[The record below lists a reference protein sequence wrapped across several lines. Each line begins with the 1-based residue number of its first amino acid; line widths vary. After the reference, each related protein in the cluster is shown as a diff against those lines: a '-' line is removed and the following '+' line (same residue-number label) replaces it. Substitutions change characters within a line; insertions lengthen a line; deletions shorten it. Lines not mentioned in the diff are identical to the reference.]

1 MSTKT
6 SFKRIALVAVAALGF
21 GLLSVVPSNAE
32 TTADTMVASATA
44 SSTTVGTA
52 ASIYVTQTF
61 IGGANTD
68 YLKATAYVTSAP
80 AYSVALPTWTALTSD
95 SATAL
100 GFTQVSAT
108 MDAATAGQIKV
119 TNSTNGAA
127 YVQATNKLS
136 FNPAVPGTYVIK
148 LYQTNATASGA
159 AAAQAAPITWTVTA
173 GSTNPANSSYSKAY
187 MVAGSGAACGGTAS
201 CYAAA
206 YNLYADDAAATATTV
221 EALIATDVAAGNAT
235 TSNGNTVTIVPGTLG
250 VAGGPT
256 TAGSFVAN
264 IAVIT
269 RNNTATADTALAS
282 PLTVS
287 VTGPGYVGIGSH
299 AVLGKSITE
308 SVVTA
313 GSDGY
318 SSKKKNV
325 WVVSDGTTGTA
336 TVTITSGGATLATK
350 TIVFYGTAA
359 KITSTGNYGVLDNSG
374 TAVQGDELSV
384 YVADA
389 AGNPVL
395 NAEGSIK
402 LTSSDLTVLQS
413 SAAGSSGCAADAI
426 SGAGYYTCE
435 VKSVGG
441 VLSGKSATITPSIVL
456 STTSTITGDAVKY
469 SIGGSTIYSLTLTT
483 DAPSYDVGA
492 KGYVILTA
500 KDSAGN
506 PVADTVKF
514 RVFNAVS
521 AAGVS
526 PAAGAYAG
534 LSVSAPITATPFAA
548 AANTTTASSGGI
560 YFTNGVAKA
569 SFYAPSTSASSIT
582 FSGTAGTSSTSNVS
596 TALKNFGYGTA
607 LSVTALINPSAS
619 EATAQAA
626 VDAAAEATDAANA
639 ATDAANA
646 AAEAAD
652 AATAA
657 AQDAADAV
665 AALSTQVSEMIDAL
679 KKQITALTNLVIK
692 IQKKVKA

>member
-21 GLLSVVPSNAE
+21 GMLSVVPSNAE
-32 TTADTMVASATA
+32 TAADTMVASATA

-61 IGGANTD
+61 IDGDTTPD
-68 YLKATAYVTSAP
+68 YVKATAYVISAP

-100 GFTQVSAT
+100 GFTQVKAT
-108 MDAATAGQIKV
+108 MDATVAGQIKV
-119 TNSTNGAA
+119 TNSQSAA
-127 YVQATNKLS
+127 NYVQATNMLS
-136 FNPAVPGTYVIK
+136 FLPLVPGTYVIK
-148 LYQTNATASGA
+148 VYQTNATDAGA
-159 AAAQAAPITWTVTA
+159 AVAQAAPLTWTVTA
-173 GSTNPANSSYSKAY
+173 GSTNPANSTYTKAY
-187 MVAGSGAACGGTAS
+187 MVAGSGHEYT
-201 CYAAA
+201 YAKA
-206 YNLYADDAAATATTV
+206 YDLYADETAATAATT
-221 EALIATDVAAGNAT
+221 ETQIATDVAAGVAT
-235 TSNGNTVTIVPGTLG
+235 TLHGNTATIVPGTLG
-250 VAGGPT
+250 VAGGAAT
-256 TAGSFVAN
+256 VGNYVAN
-264 IAVIT
+264 IALIA
-269 RNNTATADTALAS
+269 RNNTPVADTALAS
-282 PLTVS
+282 PITVTL
-287 VTGPGYVGIGSH
+287 TGPGYVAIGSH
-299 AVLGKSITE
+299 AVLGKSVVE

-318 SSKKKNV
+318 ASNKKTV
-325 WVVSDGTTGTA
+325 WVISDGTTGTS
-336 TVTITSGGATLATK
+336 TVTISQNGATLATK
-350 TIVFYGTAA
+350 TLIFYGTAA

-374 TAVQGDELSV
+374 TAVQEDELSV

-395 NAEGSIK
+395 NAAASIK

-426 SGAGYYTCE
+426 SGAGYYTCS

-483 DAPSYDVGA
+483 DAASYDVGT

-514 RVFNAVS
+514 GVFNAVS
-521 AAGVS
+521 AAGVT

-534 LSVSAPITATPFAA
+534 LSVSAPITTTPFAA
-548 AANTTTASSGGI
+548 AANTADYTSGGI

-582 FSGTAGTSSTSNVS
+582 FSGTAGASSTSNVS

-607 LSVTALINPSAS
+607 LSVTAGINQNT
-619 EATAQAA
+619 EAA
-626 VDAAAEATDAANA
+626 DAAAEATDAANA

-665 AALSTQVSEMIDAL
+665 AALSTQVSAMVDAL